1 MQNPTATQAC
11 AVCKY
16 QRRKCSSN
24 CLLAPFFPANRRK
37 DFLNTRRLFGVRNII
52 KLIEN
57 LSFQQRVV
65 AVKTIVFEANVRA
78 ADPVGGCYKY
88 MLELNKQIARYQAE
102 LNLVN
107 QQLAICK
114 AQSMFTQCQQQ
125 QPQPQPQT
133 AQKQKQVVGNYDG
146 EEEEEVNSVVDDP
159 NSESFNIFDVDDHRY
174 FSSFMSAYHV
184 FDSNP
189 VKFES
194 DPGKHSSDIQPMVS
208 NQQDRSSKTQSRF
221 DF

>member
-16 QRRKCSSN
+16 QRRKCSNN
-24 CLLAPFFPANRRK
+24 CLLAPFFPANRHR

-57 LSFQQRVV
+57 LSFQQRAV

-88 MLELNKQIARYQAE
+88 SVELNKQIARYQAE

-107 QQLAICK
+107 QQLAVCK
-114 AQSMFTQCQQQ
+114 AQSMFIQCQQQ
-125 QPQPQPQT
+125 QQT
-133 AQKQKQVVGNYDG
+133 ALKQKQIVGNYDG
-146 EEEEEVNSVVDDP
+146 DEEEEVNAVVDDL
-159 NSESFNIFDVDDHRY
+159 NSDGFNIFDVDDHRY
-174 FSSFMSAYHV
+174 FSSFMSAYDV

-189 VKFES
+189 VKVES
-194 DPGKHSSDIQPMVS
+194 DSGKHRSEISDQE
-208 NQQDRSSKTQSRF
+208 DRNSKTQSRF